1 MATEN
6 EERIL
11 NSKIQIR
18 NDTAAAWKAANPV
31 LLKGEIGI
39 EIETR
44 KLKIG
49 DGISQ
54 WNSLKYVSDDV
65 VVANNDPTATDTNH
79 DVGMLWV
86 NQSDKTVF
94 VLIATS
100 DSSAVWKKLVSADE
114 VTIVAEAQVAQKLK
128 TARTIS
134 IKGDATGAAP
144 FDGSD
149 DAVITLVLANTGAT
163 AGTFT
168 KLTVNEKGLV
178 VKSELLTAD
187 DIPALALS
195 KITDAGTAAS
205 KDYGTNPGNLVE
217 LDGEG
222 KIPKELLPAL
232 AITEPH
238 VVASEEEMLNLD
250 AQKGDVAIRTDESR
264 SYILRAEPA
273 SVKTNWVELLS
284 PDCRVLSVN
293 GKTGAVVLTTE
304 DVAEKENLYYTEE
317 RATANFEGNFSKK
330 SAKDL
335 KGGEDVLLAT
345 DTFVINGGGA

>member
-1 MATEN
+1 MATNN

-39 EIETR
+39 EIDTR

-54 WNSLKYVSDDV
+54 WAALKYVSDDV
-65 VVANNDPTATDTNH
+65 VVANNDPTVTDTEH
-79 DVGMLWV
+79 DVGRLWV
-86 NQSDKTVF
+86 NQSEKTVF

-100 DSSAVWKKLVSADE
+100 DSSAVWKKLVSAEE

-134 IKGDATGAAP
+134 IRGDATAAAT
-144 FDGSD
+144 FDGSED
-149 DAVITLVLANTGAT
+149 VALTLVLENTGAT
-163 AGTFT
+163 AGTYT
-168 KLTVNEKGLV
+168 KLTVNEKGLI
-178 VKSELLTAD
+178 VKSELLTVD
-187 DIPALALS
+187 DIPTLTTD
-195 KITDAGTAAS
+195 KISDAGTAAT

-217 LDGEG
+217 LDGDG
-222 KIPKELLPAL
+222 KISKDLLPAI

-238 VVASEEEMLNLD
+238 VVASEEEMLNLS

-264 SYILRAEPA
+264 SYILRAEP
-273 SVKTNWVELLS
+273 SNIKSNWIELLS

-304 DVAEKENLYYTEE
+304 DIEEKNNLYYTEA
-317 RATANFEGNFSKK
+317 RDTANFESNFAKK
-330 SAKDL
+330 TAKDL
-335 KGGEDVLLAT
+335 SGGEEILLAT
-345 DTFVINGGGA
+345 DTFILNGGNA

>member
-1 MATEN
+1 MAN
-6 EERIL
+6 ERVL
-11 NSKIQIR
+11 DSKIQIR

-54 WNSLKYVSDDV
+54 WNSLKYAGDDV
-65 VVANNDPTATDTNH
+65 VIANNNPTTADTNY
-79 DVGMLWV
+79 DVGRLWV

-100 DSSAVWKKLVSADE
+100 ESSAVWKKLVSADE

-128 TARTIS
+128 NARAIS
-134 IKGDATGAAP
+134 IRGDATAAAT
-144 FDGSD
+144 FDGSED
-149 DAVITLVLANTGAT
+149 VVLTLVLENTGVT

-168 KLTVNEKGLV
+168 KLTVNEKGLI
-178 VKSELLTAD
+178 VKTELLTAD
-187 DIPALALS
+187 DIPTLTTA
-195 KITDAGTAAS
+195 KISDAGTAAT

-222 KIPKELLPAL
+222 KISKDLLPAI

-238 VVASEEEMLNLD
+238 VVASEEEMLNLS

-304 DVAEKENLYYTEE
+304 DIEEKTNLYYTEA
-317 RATANFEGNFSKK
+317 RDTANFESNFAKK
-330 SAKDL
+330 TAKDL
-335 KGGEDVLLAT
+335 SGGEDILLAS
-345 DTFVINGGGA
+345 DSLIINGGGA